1 VSALRR
7 VRLDRLLESAE
18 EIARLRELLSGG
30 GVAAIPTETFYGLA
44 ADPASVLGIARIFG
58 AKGRAEDK
66 PLPVV
71 FASRD
76 QLESLGVESTRDSL
90 DRWFEVWP
98 APLTVV
104 LPIRRPIMASRG
116 HSSLGV
122 RIPALPGLVRLLES
136 TGPLTATS
144 ANRAGDPPFS
154 DPDAVAAAFD
164 GGVDLLIDAGPTPG
178 GKPSTVLD
186 ALADPPGVIRP
197 GAFPWP

>member
-1 VSALRR
+1 MSALRR
-7 VRLDRLLESAE
+7 VRLDHLLESPE

-44 ADPASVLGIARIFG
+44 TNPASILGIARIFG
-58 AKGRAEDK
+58 AKGRADDK

-71 FASRD
+71 FATRR
-76 QLESLGVESTRDSL
+76 QLESLGIESARKSL
-90 DRWFEVWP
+90 DRWFSIWP

-104 LPIRRPIMASRG
+104 LPIRKEIAASRG

-122 RIPALPGLVRLLES
+122 RIPALPALVRLLEA

-144 ANRAGDPPFS
+144 ANRSGDPAFS

-164 GGVDLLIDAGPTPG
+164 GGVDVLIDAGLTPG

-186 ALADPPGVIRP
+186 ALTEPPTVIRA

>member
-1 VSALRR
+1 MSALRR
-7 VRLDRLLESAE
+7 VRLDRLLQSSE

-44 ADPASVLGIARIFG
+44 TNPASILGIARIFG
-58 AKGRAEDK
+58 AKGRADDK

-76 QLESLGVESTRDSL
+76 QLESLGVESAPASL
-90 DRWFEVWP
+90 DRWFAIWP

-104 LPIRRPIMASRG
+104 LPIRRQIAASRG
-116 HSSLGV
+116 QSNLGV
-122 RIPALPGLVRLLES
+122 RVPALPGLVRLLEA

-144 ANRAGDPPFS
+144 ANRSGDPPFS

-178 GKPSTVLD
+178 GRPSTVLD
-186 ALADPPGVIRP
+186 ALSDPPKVIRP